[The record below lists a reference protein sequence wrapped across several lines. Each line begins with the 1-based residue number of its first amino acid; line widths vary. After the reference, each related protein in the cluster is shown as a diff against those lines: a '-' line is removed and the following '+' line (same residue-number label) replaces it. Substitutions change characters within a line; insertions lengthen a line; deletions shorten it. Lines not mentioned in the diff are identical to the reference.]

1 VQGFYRVGHFF
12 DKLYPSLYA
21 GFRFHIAFSI

>member
-1 VQGFYRVGHFF
+1 MS

-21 GFRFHIAFSI
+21 GYFSKDTFSQSS